1 MTQSLRTPF
10 ALNKRLLITALCLY
24 VASILL
30 TAFLI
35 YNAAPKQ
42 VVKQL
47 EAKLAKH
54 EAAFGKIY
62 YDTALLLL
70 LTKDTLTPNISE
82 LQKLPFGLFVNVL
95 NDVGHPIL
103 TYWNSN
109 QYYLPNQNL
118 PQLDGSFFI
127 TNQNGN
133 FEVVKKTVRIKAQT
147 VLIYAVIPIRWHY
160 FIENKYLHTNFDAF
174 SDLDAQYDISN
185 DTGTYTVKN
194 SNGQAIFKITPKQ
207 SDNFITYD
215 FVTVLLRTL
224 AILFLFIALNVFSL
238 QLVKNKGFATGFTF
252 FVFTVFTF
260 RLLTYFLPFPF
271 QYSKLGLFDPSVYAS
286 SKLHPSLGHLLIN
299 SVLVFWLIFF
309 YKFNNPNHKQLP
321 TKLAVYINLILLLA
335 ITLYVANVITSLV
348 SDSKISF
355 DVTNFFS
362 LNIYSIV
369 SFFILGYLALAY
381 YHLSHIL
388 LKPVVR
394 YQLPVWQ
401 QLLIVLVA
409 GFLYLTFTLV
419 SNKTPMYLA
428 VLAWLLF
435 YIVLVN
441 WRSSDI
447 HLPLLK
453 SSFFIFWMMWLA
465 ASCTVLVS
473 LQNKVV
479 EWEQRKKMAERLAYQ
494 SDPNGEN
501 LLAIAMANFDN
512 KSLAKNFHR
521 FHSEFA
527 NKFLKDSLLG
537 QNFSGYLNKFDTRIY
552 TFDSLY
558 HPLYNDD
565 SATYAILK
573 TIAVTKGKTGIMPDL
588 YTYQNTDDQAN
599 YLYEKIIEDKGVK
612 LGYFFVVVKPKRY
625 KSEAL
630 YPELFNQVQ
639 DLNIDLN
646 TNYAYAVY
654 INGKIVNKLNDYN
667 FPTQISSKTLTP
679 FEYKKI
685 TTTDYTELWYNA
697 GNAKSII
704 IARQDA
710 GLIEVAT
717 LFAYLF
723 FTFLILVVCFHTGSY
738 LLRTDFSK
746 LTFSQL
752 LQTNIRTQIHTT
764 IIFVSLFSFVVV
776 GVATISFFI
785 NRFNKTN
792 EARLSKT
799 IQLIGNEIEGKVK
812 EIHTQLFLD
821 DVLTLYD
828 VGYVNDLERKI
839 TEVSEVYN
847 VDINL
852 FTANGSLKATTQPY
866 IYNKSLLSY
875 QMNPT
880 AFDAL
885 HYNNASRFIQSEYIG
900 NLKYTSIYIP
910 IFDEDDRAFGYINI
924 PYLNSQIELTQEISN
939 FIATLINLNAFVF
952 LLAGAIA
959 FLLTERIVSAFKAIA
974 DKMQQVNLSQHNEVI
989 TWHRNDEIA
998 PLVNEYNA
1006 MVQKLE
1012 QSAVALARSE
1022 REGAWREMARQVAHE
1037 IKNPLTP
1044 MKLSIQYL
1052 LRAIDADAANS
1063 KELAKKVATTLVEQI
1078 GQLAK
1083 IAGDFSQFANINN
1096 VQLETFDVAEVLS
1109 SVIALYH
1116 HSEGVT
1122 IHYQHTIASLVTA
1135 DKTHLNRLFTNLIKN
1150 AIEAVNDEAE
1160 ASKTIITIVQQQQAK
1175 AVVISITDNGNGIP
1189 EAMQSR
1195 IFTPNFTTKTSGTGL
1210 GLAICKG
1217 IVENINGTI
1226 QFSTQANVGSTF
1238 TITLPLANTN
1248 LL

>member
-1 MTQSLRTPF
+1 MTQSLLTAF

-35 YNAAPKQ
+35 YRAAPKQ

-62 YDTALLLL
+62 NDTALLSL
-70 LTKDTLTPNISE
+70 LTKDTLTPNISQ

-109 QYYLPNQNL
+109 QYYLPSQNL
-118 PQLDGSFFI
+118 PQRDGSYFI

-133 FEVVKKTVRIKAQT
+133 FEVVKKTVRINAQT
-147 VLIYAVIPIRWHY
+147 VLTYAVIPIRWHY
-160 FIENKYLHTNFDAF
+160 FIENKYLHTNFDGF

-185 DTGTYTVKN
+185 DAGAYTVNN
-194 SNGQAIFKITPKQ
+194 SDGQAIFKITPKQ
-207 SDNFITYD
+207 SDYFIAYD
-215 FVTVLLRTL
+215 FVTILLRTL
-224 AILFLFIALNVFSL
+224 AVLLFIIALNSVSL
-238 QLVKNKGFATGFTF
+238 QLVKDKGFAKGFTML
-252 FVFTVFTF
+252 VFTVVML
-260 RLLTYFLPFPF
+260 RLCTYILPFPF

-286 SKLHPSLGHLLIN
+286 NKLHPSLGHLLIN
-299 SVLVFWLIFF
+299 SVLAFWLIGY
-309 YKFNNPNHKQLP
+309 YKFNNPDEQKTKQVP
-321 TKLAVYINLILLLA
+321 TWIVFGNLVLLLA
-335 ITLYVANVITSLV
+335 ITLFVANIITSIV
-348 SDSKISF
+348 ADSKISF

-362 LNIYSIV
+362 LDVYSII
-369 SFFILGYLALAY
+369 SFIILGFLALAY

-388 LKPVVR
+388 LRPVLKS
-394 YQLPVWQ
+394 QLPLWQ
-401 QLLIVLVA
+401 QLLVVLVV
-409 GFLYLTFTLV
+409 GFLYLSFNLGN
-419 SNKTPMYLA
+419 SKNPMHLA
-428 VLAWLLF
+428 ILAWLLF
-435 YIVLVN
+435 YIVLVY

-473 LQNKVV
+473 SQNKVV
-479 EWEQRKKMAERLAYQ
+479 EWDQREKMAERLAYQ

-565 SATYAILK
+565 SATYTILK

-630 YPELFNQVQ
+630 YPELFKQVQ

-654 INGKIVNKLNDYN
+654 INGKIVNKLNDYD
-667 FPTQISSKTLTP
+667 FPTQISSKALTP
-679 FEYKKI
+679 FEYKKV

-704 IARQDA
+704 VARQDP

-723 FTFLILVVCFHTGSY
+723 FTFLIVVICFHAGSY

-746 LTFSQL
+746 LTFKQL
-752 LQTNIRTQIHTT
+752 LQTNIRSQIHTT

-799 IQLIGNEIEGKVK
+799 IQLIANEIEGKVK
-812 EIHTQLFLD
+812 EIRTQLFLD

-885 HYNNASRFIQSEYIG
+885 HYNKASRFIQSEYIG
-900 NLKYTSIYIP
+900 NLKYISIYIP
-910 IFDEDDRAFGYINI
+910 IFDEEGRAFGYINI

-1063 KELAKKVATTLVEQI
+1063 KELSKKVATTLVEQI
-1078 GQLAK
+1078 DQLAK

-1122 IHYQHTIASLVTA
+1122 IYYQHTNASFVTA
-1135 DKTHLNRLFTNLIKN
+1135 DKTQLNRLFTNLIKN
-1150 AIEAVNDEAE
+1150 AIEAVDDEDE
-1160 ASKTIITIVQQQQAK
+1160 TNKPVINIVQQQDAK
-1175 AVVISITDNGNGIP
+1175 AVIISITDNGKGIP

-1226 QFSTQANVGSTF
+1226 QFTTKANEGTTF
-1238 TITLPLANTN
+1238 TVMLPLVNV
-1248 LL
+1248 

>member
-1 MTQSLRTPF
+1 MTQSLRTAF

-35 YNAAPKQ
+35 YRAAPKQ

-47 EAKLAKH
+47 EARLAKQ
-54 EAAFGKIY
+54 EAVFNKIY
-62 YDTALLLL
+62 ADTALLVL
-70 LTKDTLTPNISE
+70 LTKDTVTPKSTQ
-82 LQKLPFGLFVNVL
+82 LQSLPFGLFVYVL

-109 QYYLPNQNL
+109 QYYLPNQNI
-118 PQLDGSFFI
+118 PQKDGSYFI

-133 FEVVKKTVRIKAQT
+133 FEVVKKSIRIQGQWVIVNA
-147 VLIYAVIPIRWHY
+147 IIPIRWHY
-160 FIENKYLHTNFDAF
+160 FIENKYLHTNFDGF
-174 SDLDAQYDISN
+174 NNIDAQYDISN
-185 DTGTYTVKN
+185 DAGTYTVHN
-194 SNGQAIFKITPKQ
+194 SMQQAIFKITPKQ
-207 SDNFITYD
+207 NDYFISYD
-215 FVTVLLRTL
+215 IFTILLRTL
-224 AILFLFIALNVFSL
+224 AVLLFVIALNSLSL
-238 QLVKNKGFATGFTF
+238 QVVKDKGFDKGFLIL
-252 FVFTVFTF
+252 VGTVLIL
-260 RLLTYFLPFPF
+260 RLLTYILPFPF
-271 QYSKLGLFDPSVYAS
+271 QFSKLGLFDRAVYAS
-286 SKLHPSLGHLLIN
+286 NKIHPSLGHLLIN
-299 SVLVFWLIFF
+299 SVLAFWLIGY
-309 YKFNNPNHKQLP
+309 YKFNNTNEDKHQTPKWFAYL
-321 TKLAVYINLILLLA
+321 NLVLLLVVTFFA
-335 ITLYVANVITSLV
+335 ANIITSLV

-355 DVTNFFS
+355 DVANFFS
-362 LNIYSIV
+362 LNAYSII
-369 SFFILGYLALAY
+369 SFIILGFLALSY

-388 LKPVVR
+388 LKPVLR

-401 QLLIVLVA
+401 QLLVVLVV
-409 GFLYLTFTLV
+409 GFVYLSCTLNAITTNTQLV
-419 SNKTPMYLA
+419 II
-428 VLAWLLF
+428 AWLMC
-435 YIVLVN
+435 YILLTN
-441 WRSSDI
+441 WRRRDM

-453 SSFFIFWMMWLA
+453 SSFFIFWMMWFA
-465 ASCTVLVS
+465 ASCATLVS
-473 LQNKVV
+473 SQNKVV
-479 EWEQRKKMAERLAYQ
+479 EWEQRQNMAERLANQ

-512 KSLAKNFHR
+512 KSLAKNFGR
-521 FHSEFA
+521 FHGEFA
-527 NKFLKDSLLG
+527 NRFLKDSLLSE
-537 QNFSGYLNKFDTRIY
+537 NFSGYLNKFDTRIY

-565 SATYAILK
+565 STSYAILK
-573 TIAVTKGKTGIMPDL
+573 TIAVSKGKSGIMQDL
-588 YTYQNTDDQAN
+588 YTYQNADDQVH
-599 YLYEKIIEDKGVK
+599 YLYEKVIENNGLK
-612 LGYFFVVVKPKRY
+612 LGYFFIVVKPKRY

-630 YPELFNQVQ
+630 YPELFKQVQ
-639 DLNIDLN
+639 DINIDLN

-654 INGKIVNKLNDYN
+654 INGKMVNKLNDYD
-667 FPTQISSKTLTP
+667 FPTQITGKALTP
-679 FEYKKI
+679 FEYKKV
-685 TTTDYTELWYNA
+685 TTNAYTELWYHA

-704 IARQDA
+704 IAMQHP
-710 GLIEVAT
+710 GFIEVAT

-723 FTFLILVVCFHTGSY
+723 FTFLILVISFHAGSY

-746 LTFSQL
+746 FTLSQL
-752 LQTNIRTQIHTT
+752 IQTNIRSQIHTT

-799 IQLIGNEIEGKVK
+799 IQLIANEIEQKVK
-812 EIHTQLFLD
+812 QIRTQMYLD
-821 DVLTLYD
+821 DALTLYD
-828 VGYVNDLERKI
+828 VGFVNDLERKI

-847 VDINL
+847 VDINF
-852 FTANGSLKATTQPY
+852 FTANGTQIATTQPY

-875 QMNPT
+875 QMHPK
-880 AFDAL
+880 AYEVL
-885 HYNNASRFIQSEYIG
+885 HYNKASRFIQSEHIGALNYI
-900 NLKYTSIYIP
+900 SIYLP
-910 IFDEDDRAFGYINI
+910 ILDEEGHVFAYLNI

-974 DKMQQVNLSQHNEVI
+974 DKMQQVNLSQHNEII

-1052 LRAIDADAANS
+1052 LKAIDADAANS
-1063 KELAKKVATTLVEQI
+1063 KELSKKVATTLVEQI
-1078 GQLAK
+1078 DQLAK

-1096 VQLETFDVAEVLS
+1096 VQLDTFDISEVLT
-1109 SVIALYH
+1109 SVIALYR
-1116 HSEGVT
+1116 HSEGVS
-1122 IHYQHTIASLVTA
+1122 IYYQHTVASFVTA
-1135 DKTHLNRLFTNLIKN
+1135 DKTQLNRLFTNLIKN
-1150 AIEAVNDEAE
+1150 AIEAIDDEDE
-1160 ASKTIITIVQQQQAK
+1160 ASKSIITIVQQQHAK
-1175 AVVISITDNGNGIP
+1175 TVVISITDNGKGIP
-1189 EAMQSR
+1189 EDMQSR

-1226 QFSTQANVGSTF
+1226 QFSTKANEGTTF
-1238 TITLPLANTN
+1238 TVMLPLANV
-1248 LL
+1248 

>member
-1 MTQSLRTPF
+1 LTQSLRTAF

-24 VASILL
+24 VASILV

-35 YNAAPKQ
+35 YRVAPKQ

-54 EAAFGKIY
+54 EVTFDKIY
-62 YDTALLLL
+62 NDTTLLSL
-70 LTKDTLTPNISE
+70 LTKDTLTPNISQ

-118 PQLDGSFFI
+118 PQRDGSYFI

-133 FEVVKKTVRIKAQT
+133 FEVVKKTVRFNGQT
-147 VLIYAVIPIRWHY
+147 ILTYAVIPIRWHY
-160 FIENKYLHTNFDAF
+160 FIENKYLHTNFDGF

-185 DTGTYTVKN
+185 DAGAYAVHN
-194 SNGQAIFKITPKQ
+194 SSGQAIFKITPKQ
-207 SDNFITYD
+207 SDYFITYD
-215 FVTVLLRTL
+215 LATILLRTL
-224 AILFLFIALNVFSL
+224 AVLLFVIALNSVSL
-238 QLVKNKGFATGFTF
+238 QLVKDKGFAKGFAAL
-252 FVFTVFTF
+252 VFTVIVL
-260 RLLTYFLPFPF
+260 RSLTYMLPFPF
-271 QYSKLGLFDPSVYAS
+271 QYAKLGLFDPSVYAS
-286 SKLHPSLGHLLIN
+286 NKLHPSLGHLLIN
-299 SVLVFWLIFF
+299 SMLAFWLIT
-309 YKFNNPNHKQLP
+309 YYRFNNPD
-321 TKLAVYINLILLLA
+321 VYKPLQVPKWMVISNLLLLLA
-335 ITLYVANVITSLV
+335 ITFFVANIITSIV
-348 SDSKISF
+348 ADSKISF

-362 LNIYSIV
+362 LDIYSVI
-369 SFFILGYLALAY
+369 SFIILGFLALSF

-388 LKPVVR
+388 LRPVLR
-394 YQLPVWQ
+394 SQLPLWQ
-401 QLLIVLVA
+401 QLLVVLVA
-409 GFLYLTFTLV
+409 GFLYLSFTV
-419 SNKTPMYLA
+419 GSNKTAMHLA
-428 VLAWLLF
+428 ILAWLLF
-435 YIVLVN
+435 YMVLVY

-473 LQNKVV
+473 SQNKIV

-512 KSLAKNFHR
+512 KSLATNFHR
-521 FHSEFA
+521 FQSEYA

-565 SATYAILK
+565 STTYAILK
-573 TIAVTKGKTGIMPDL
+573 TIEVTKGKIGIMPNL
-588 YTYQNTDDQAN
+588 YTYQNADQVN
-599 YLYEKIIEDKGVK
+599 YLFEKIIENKGLK

-630 YPELFNQVQ
+630 YPELFKQVQ

-654 INGKIVNKLNDYN
+654 INGRIVNKLNDYD
-667 FPTQISSKTLTP
+667 FPTQISSKALTP

-685 TTTDYTELWYNA
+685 IAPDYTELWYNA
-697 GNAKSII
+697 GNGKSII
-704 IARQDA
+704 IARQDP

-723 FTFLILVVCFHTGSY
+723 FTFLILVVSFHAGSY

-746 LTFSQL
+746 PTLKQL
-752 LQTNIRTQIHTT
+752 LQANIRSQIHTT

-799 IQLIGNEIEGKVK
+799 IQLIGNEIESKVK
-812 EIHTQLFLD
+812 EIRTQLFLD
-821 DVLTLYD
+821 DVLSLYD
-828 VGYVNDLERKI
+828 VGYVNDLEHKI

-875 QMNPT
+875 QMNPM

-885 HYNNASRFIQSEYIG
+885 HYNKASRFVQTEYIG
-900 NLKYTSIYIP
+900 NLKYISIYIP
-910 IFDEDDRAFGYINI
+910 IFDEEGHAFGYINI

-1063 KELAKKVATTLVEQI
+1063 KELSKKVATTLVEQI
-1078 GQLAK
+1078 DQLAK

-1096 VQLETFDVAEVLS
+1096 VQLETFDITEVLS

-1122 IHYQHTIASLVTA
+1122 IHYQHTLASLVTA
-1135 DKTHLNRLFTNLIKN
+1135 DKTQLNRLFTNLIKN
-1150 AIEAVNDEAE
+1150 AIEAVGDEDE
-1160 ASKTIITIVQQQQAK
+1160 TRKPVITIVQQQQAK
-1175 AVVISITDNGNGIP
+1175 MVIINITDNGKGIS

-1226 QFSTQANVGSTF
+1226 QFSTQANVGTTF
-1238 TITLPLANTN
+1238 TVTFPLASV
-1248 LL
+1248 